1 MSTTSR
7 YYYVDAQNQ
16 AAGPVTLA
24 DLQNLQSNGTIPNTT
39 LVALEGNQDWV
50 PFSTLP
56 QPTQAV
62 PLPQPAAQPIPQP
75 TPTPTPTPAPAPA
88 SAPATTPTPASEGQP
103 AWANQLLE
111 KLDQLISTSEKII
124 LAVEKSG
131 IARQPVALVPVP
143 ATAALHAEKL
153 SLNPSTKTGIAQQSP
168 VPHPGS
174 APSAIPR
181 PTPLPTGIST
191 TLPALA
197 RPTSATTLTPMAVP
211 ANAVKSP
218 LPLPSLGA
226 APAPAPAPAKPG
238 NLFSKFLKK

>member
-39 LVALEGNQDWV
+39 LVALEGSQDWI

-56 QPTQAV
+56 PS
-62 PLPQPAAQPIPQP
+62 PSPSPQPAAQPIP
-75 TPTPTPTPAPAPA
+75 APAPA
-88 SAPATTPTPASEGQP
+88 SEIQPVWAT
-103 AWANQLLE
+103 QLLQ
-111 KLDQLISTSEKII
+111 KLDQLISTNEKII

-131 IARQPVALVPVP
+131 TARQPLTLVPP
-143 ATAALHAEKL
+143 LAALHAEKL
-153 SLNPSTKTGIAQQSP
+153 TLNPSIKTGIAQNSP
-168 VPHPGS
+168 VPQPGS
-174 APSAIPR
+174 SPAAIPR
-181 PTPLPTGIST
+181 PAPLPPGIST

-197 RPTSATTLTPMAVP
+197 RPTSSTTLAPMAVP
-211 ANAVKSP
+211 ANALKSP
-218 LPLPSLGA
+218 LPLPSLS
-226 APAPAPAPAKPG
+226 PTPTPAKPG

>member
-39 LVALEGNQDWV
+39 LVALEGSQDWV

-56 QPTQAV
+56 QPT
-62 PLPQPAAQPIPQP
+62 AQP
-75 TPTPTPTPAPAPA
+75 
-88 SAPATTPTPASEGQP
+88 TPTPASESQP
-103 AWANQLLE
+103 AWATQLLQ
-111 KLDQLISTSEKII
+111 KLDQLISTNEKII

-131 IARQPVALVPVP
+131 IARQPVALTPVP

-153 SLNPSTKTGIAQQSP
+153 SLNPSVKTGIAQHSP
-168 VPHPGS
+168 VPNPGS

-181 PTPLPTGIST
+181 PTPLPSGIST

-197 RPTSATTLTPMAVP
+197 RPNSATTLAPMAVP

-226 APAPAPAPAKPG
+226 APAPAPAKPG

>member
-39 LVALEGNQDWV
+39 LVALEGSQDWV

-56 QPTQAV
+56 QPTQTV
-62 PLPQPAAQPIPQP
+62 LLPQPTTQPTPQP
-75 TPTPTPTPAPAPA
+75 TP
-88 SAPATTPTPASEGQP
+88 ATASESQP
-103 AWANQLLE
+103 AWATQLLQ
-111 KLDQLISTSEKII
+111 KLDQLISTNEKII

-168 VPHPGS
+168 VLHPGS
-174 APSAIPR
+174 TPSAIPR
-181 PTPLPTGIST
+181 PTPLPSGIST

>member
-39 LVALEGNQDWV
+39 LVALEGSQDWV

-56 QPTQAV
+56 QPTSQ
-62 PLPQPAAQPIPQP
+62 
-75 TPTPTPTPAPAPA
+75 PTPTPAPA
-88 SAPATTPTPASEGQP
+88 SESQP
-103 AWANQLLE
+103 AWATQLLQ
-111 KLDQLISTSEKII
+111 KLDQLISTNEKII

-131 IARQPVALVPVP
+131 IARQPIALTPVP

-153 SLNPSTKTGIAQQSP
+153 SLNPSIKTGIAHQSP
-168 VPHPGS
+168 VPNPGS
-174 APSAIPR
+174 APSASP
-181 PTPLPTGIST
+181 
-191 TLPALA
+191 
-197 RPTSATTLTPMAVP
+197 RPTSATTLSPMAVP

-226 APAPAPAPAKPG
+226 TPAPAPAPAKPG

>member
-1 MSTTSR
+1 MSTTSL

-39 LVALEGNQDWV
+39 LVALEGSQDWV

-56 QPTQAV
+56 QPNQTV
-62 PLPQPAAQPIPQP
+62 PLPQP
-75 TPTPTPTPAPAPA
+75 TPAPA
-88 SAPATTPTPASEGQP
+88 PASEGQP
-103 AWANQLLE
+103 AWATQLLH
-111 KLDQLISTSEKII
+111 KLDQLISTNEKII

-131 IARQPVALVPVP
+131 IARQPQTLVP

-153 SLNPSTKTGIAQQSP
+153 SLNPTPKTGIAQQSL

-181 PTPLPTGIST
+181 PTPLPSGIST

-197 RPTSATTLTPMAVP
+197 RPTSSTTLTPMAVP

-226 APAPAPAPAKPG
+226 ATAPAPAPAKPG

>member
-39 LVALEGNQDWV
+39 LVALEGSQDWV

-62 PLPQPAAQPIPQP
+62 PLPQPAAQPIPQ
-75 TPTPTPTPAPAPA
+75 PTPAPAPA

-153 SLNPSTKTGIAQQSP
+153 SLNPSTKTGIAQHSP

-181 PTPLPTGIST
+181 PTPLPSGIST
-191 TLPALA
+191 TLPSLA
-197 RPTSATTLTPMAVP
+197 RPSSSTILTPMAVP

-218 LPLPSLGA
+218 LSLPSLGA
-226 APAPAPAPAKPG
+226 APVPAPAKPG

>member
-1 MSTTSR
+1 MSTTSH

-39 LVALEGNQDWV
+39 LVALEGSQDWV

-56 QPTQAV
+56 QPITQ
-62 PLPQPAAQPIPQP
+62 PTPQPA
-75 TPTPTPTPAPAPA
+75 PTPAPA
-88 SAPATTPTPASEGQP
+88 SEDQP
-103 AWANQLLE
+103 AWATQLLL
-111 KLDQLISTSEKII
+111 KLDQLISTNEKII

-153 SLNPSTKTGIAQQSP
+153 SLSPSTKTGIAQHSP
-168 VPHPGS
+168 VTHPGS

-181 PTPLPTGIST
+181 PTLLPSGIST

-211 ANAVKSP
+211 ANALKSP

-226 APAPAPAPAKPG
+226 APAPAPAKPG

>member
-7 YYYVDAQNQ
+7 YYYVDTQNQ

-39 LVALEGNQDWV
+39 LVALEGSQDWV

-62 PLPQPAAQPIPQP
+62 PLSQPAAQPIPQP
-75 TPTPTPTPAPAPA
+75 TPTPTPTPNPAPA
-88 SAPATTPTPASEGQP
+88 PASEGQP

-111 KLDQLISTSEKII
+111 KLDQLISTNEKII
-124 LAVEKSG
+124 LAIEKSG
-131 IARQPVALVPVP
+131 IARQPAALTPVP

-153 SLNPSTKTGIAQQSP
+153 SLNPSTKTGIAQHSP

-181 PTPLPTGIST
+181 PTPLPSGIST
-191 TLPALA
+191 TLPSLA
-197 RPTSATTLTPMAVP
+197 RPSSSTILTPMAVP

-218 LPLPSLGA
+218 LSLPSLGA
-226 APAPAPAPAKPG
+226 TPAPVPAPAPAKPG

>member
-39 LVALEGNQDWV
+39 LVALEGSQDWV

-62 PLPQPAAQPIPQP
+62 PLSQPAAQPIPQP
-75 TPTPTPTPAPAPA
+75 TPTPTPTPNPAPA
-88 SAPATTPTPASEGQP
+88 PASEGQP

-168 VPHPGS
+168 VLHPGS
-174 APSAIPR
+174 TPSAIPR
-181 PTPLPTGIST
+181 PTPLPSGIST

>member
-39 LVALEGNQDWV
+39 LVALEGSQDWV

-75 TPTPTPTPAPAPA
+75 TPAPAPAPA
-88 SAPATTPTPASEGQP
+88 SAPATAPTPASEGQP

-131 IARQPVALVPVP
+131 IARQPLTLVP

-153 SLNPSTKTGIAQQSP
+153 SLNPSTKTGIAQHSP
-168 VPHPGS
+168 VPHPGT

-181 PTPLPTGIST
+181 PT
-191 TLPALA
+191 LA
-197 RPTSATTLTPMAVP
+197 RPSSSTILTPMAVP

-218 LPLPSLGA
+218 LSLPSLGA
-226 APAPAPAPAKPG
+226 APVPTPAPAPAKPG

>member
-39 LVALEGNQDWV
+39 LVALEGSQDWI

-56 QPTQAV
+56 PS
-62 PLPQPAAQPIPQP
+62 PSPSPQPAAQPIP
-75 TPTPTPTPAPAPA
+75 APAPA
-88 SAPATTPTPASEGQP
+88 SEIQP
-103 AWANQLLE
+103 AWATQLLQ
-111 KLDQLISTSEKII
+111 KLDQLISTNEKII

-131 IARQPVALVPVP
+131 TARQPLTLVPP
-143 ATAALHAEKL
+143 LAALHAEKL
-153 SLNPSTKTGIAQQSP
+153 TLNPSIKTGIAQNSP
-168 VPHPGS
+168 VPQPGS
-174 APSAIPR
+174 SPAAIPR
-181 PTPLPTGIST
+181 PAPLPPGIST

-197 RPTSATTLTPMAVP
+197 RPTSSTTLAPMAVP
-211 ANAVKSP
+211 ANALKSP
-218 LPLPSLGA
+218 LPLPSLS
-226 APAPAPAPAKPG
+226 PTPTPAKPG

>member
-39 LVALEGNQDWV
+39 LVALEGSQDWV

-62 PLPQPAAQPIPQP
+62 PLPQPTTQPTPQP
-75 TPTPTPTPAPAPA
+75 TPDPAPA
-88 SAPATTPTPASEGQP
+88 TASESQP
-103 AWANQLLE
+103 AWATQLLQ
-111 KLDQLISTSEKII
+111 KLDQLISTNEKII

-168 VPHPGS
+168 AIHPGS

-181 PTPLPTGIST
+181 PTPLPSGIST

-226 APAPAPAPAKPG
+226 APAPAPAKPG

>member
-39 LVALEGNQDWV
+39 LVALEGSQDWV

-75 TPTPTPTPAPAPA
+75 TPAPAPA
-88 SAPATTPTPASEGQP
+88 LAPATTPTPASEGQP

-131 IARQPVALVPVP
+131 IARQPLTLVP

-153 SLNPSTKTGIAQQSP
+153 SLNPTPKTGIAQQSP
-168 VPHPGS
+168 IPHPGS

-181 PTPLPTGIST
+181 PTAHPPGIST

-197 RPTSATTLTPMAVP
+197 RPTSSTTLSPMAVP

-226 APAPAPAPAKPG
+226 APAPAPAPTKPG

>member
-39 LVALEGNQDWV
+39 LVAVEGSQDWV

-56 QPTQAV
+56 QSTQAV
-62 PLPQPAAQPIPQP
+62 PLPQPVALT
-75 TPTPTPTPAPAPA
+75 TPPSAPA
-88 SAPATTPTPASEGQP
+88 SESQP
-103 AWANQLLE
+103 AWATQLLQ
-111 KLDQLISTSEKII
+111 KLDQLISTNEKII

-131 IARQPVALVPVP
+131 IARQPLIPVP

-153 SLNPSTKTGIAQQSP
+153 SLSPSTKTGIAQHSQ

-174 APSAIPR
+174 TSSPIPR
-181 PTPLPTGIST
+181 LTPLPSGIST
-191 TLPALA
+191 TLPALG
-197 RPTSATTLTPMAVP
+197 RPTSATTLSPMAVP

-226 APAPAPAPAKPG
+226 APAPAPAKPG

>member
-39 LVALEGNQDWV
+39 LVALEGSQDWV

-62 PLPQPAAQPIPQP
+62 PLPQPTTQPTPQP
-75 TPTPTPTPAPAPA
+75 TPDPAPA
-88 SAPATTPTPASEGQP
+88 TASESQP
-103 AWANQLLE
+103 AWATQLLQ
-111 KLDQLISTSEKII
+111 KLDQLISTNEKII

-131 IARQPVALVPVP
+131 IARQPLTLVP

-168 VPHPGS
+168 VLHPGS

-181 PTPLPTGIST
+181 PTPLPSGIST

>member
-39 LVALEGNQDWV
+39 LVALEGSQDWV

-62 PLPQPAAQPIPQP
+62 PLPQPATQPTPQP
-75 TPTPTPTPAPAPA
+75 TSAPAPA
-88 SAPATTPTPASEGQP
+88 SESQP
-103 AWANQLLE
+103 AWATQLLQ
-111 KLDQLISTSEKII
+111 KLDQLISTNEKII

-181 PTPLPTGIST
+181 ATPLPSGIST
-191 TLPALA
+191 TLPTLA
-197 RPTSATTLTPMAVP
+197 RPTSATTLSPMAVP

-226 APAPAPAPAKPG
+226 ATAPAPAPAKPG

>member
-7 YYYVDAQNQ
+7 YYYVDTQNQ

-39 LVALEGNQDWV
+39 LVALEGSQDWV

-56 QPTQAV
+56 QPNQTV
-62 PLPQPAAQPIPQP
+62 PLPQP
-75 TPTPTPTPAPAPA
+75 TPVPD
-88 SAPATTPTPASEGQP
+88 PASESQP
-103 AWANQLLE
+103 AWATQLLQ
-111 KLDQLISTSEKII
+111 KLDQLISTNEKII

-131 IARQPVALVPVP
+131 IARQPVAVVPVP

-153 SLNPSTKTGIAQQSP
+153 SLNPSTKTGIAQHSP

-181 PTPLPTGIST
+181 PTPLPSGIST

-226 APAPAPAPAKPG
+226 APAPAPAKPG

>member
-7 YYYVDAQNQ
+7 YYYVDTQNQ

-39 LVALEGNQDWV
+39 LVALEGSQDWV

-56 QPTQAV
+56 QPTS
-62 PLPQPAAQPIPQP
+62 QP
-75 TPTPTPTPAPAPA
+75 TPTP
-88 SAPATTPTPASEGQP
+88 ATASESQP
-103 AWANQLLE
+103 AWATQLLQ
-111 KLDQLISTSEKII
+111 KLDQLISTNEKII

-131 IARQPVALVPVP
+131 IARQPVVLTPVP

-153 SLNPSTKTGIAQQSP
+153 SLNPSVKTGIAQHSP
-168 VPHPGS
+168 VPNPGS

-181 PTPLPTGIST
+181 PTPLPSGIST

-197 RPTSATTLTPMAVP
+197 RPNSATTLTPMAVP

-226 APAPAPAPAKPG
+226 APAPAPAKPG

>member
-39 LVALEGNQDWV
+39 LVALEGSQDWV

-75 TPTPTPTPAPAPA
+75 TPAPAPA
-88 SAPATTPTPASEGQP
+88 SAPATAPTPASEGQP

-131 IARQPVALVPVP
+131 IARQPLTLVP

-153 SLNPSTKTGIAQQSP
+153 SLNPSTKTGIAQHSP
-168 VPHPGS
+168 VPHPGT

-181 PTPLPTGIST
+181 PTPLPPGIST
-191 TLPALA
+191 TLPTLA
-197 RPTSATTLTPMAVP
+197 RPSSSTILTPMAVP

-218 LPLPSLGA
+218 LSLPSLGA
-226 APAPAPAPAKPG
+226 APVPTPAPAPAKPG

>member
-1 MSTTSR
+1 MSTISR

-39 LVALEGNQDWV
+39 LVALEGSQDWV

-56 QPTQAV
+56 QSAQPNPA
-62 PLPQPAAQPIPQP
+62 PQPVAQSIPQ
-75 TPTPTPTPAPAPA
+75 PTPAPAPA
-88 SAPATTPTPASEGQP
+88 PAPTPASEGQP

-168 VPHPGS
+168 IPHPGT
-174 APSAIPR
+174 APSGIPR

-191 TLPALA
+191 TLPA
-197 RPTSATTLTPMAVP
+197 
-211 ANAVKSP
+211 
-218 LPLPSLGA
+218 
-226 APAPAPAPAKPG
+226 
-238 NLFSKFLKK
+238 

>member
-39 LVALEGNQDWV
+39 LVALEGSQDWV

-56 QPTQAV
+56 QPT
-62 PLPQPAAQPIPQP
+62 AQ
-75 TPTPTPTPAPAPA
+75 PTPTPAPA
-88 SAPATTPTPASEGQP
+88 SESQP
-103 AWANQLLE
+103 AWATQLLQ
-111 KLDQLISTSEKII
+111 KLDQLISTNEKII

-131 IARQPVALVPVP
+131 IARQPVVLTPVP

-153 SLNPSTKTGIAQQSP
+153 SLNPSAKTGIAQHSP
-168 VPHPGS
+168 VPNPGS

-181 PTPLPTGIST
+181 PTPLPSGIST

-197 RPTSATTLTPMAVP
+197 RPNSATTLTPMAVP

-226 APAPAPAPAKPG
+226 APAPAKPG

>member
-39 LVALEGNQDWV
+39 LVALEGSQDWV

-56 QPTQAV
+56 QPT
-62 PLPQPAAQPIPQP
+62 AQ
-75 TPTPTPTPAPAPA
+75 PTPTPAPA
-88 SAPATTPTPASEGQP
+88 SESQP
-103 AWANQLLE
+103 AWATQLLQ
-111 KLDQLISTSEKII
+111 KLDQLISTNEKII

-131 IARQPVALVPVP
+131 IARQPVALTPVP

-153 SLNPSTKTGIAQQSP
+153 SLNPSIKTGIAHQSP
-168 VPHPGS
+168 VPNPGS

-181 PTPLPTGIST
+181 PTPLPSGIST

-197 RPTSATTLTPMAVP
+197 RPTSATTLSPMAVP

-226 APAPAPAPAKPG
+226 TPAPAPAPAKPG

>member
-39 LVALEGNQDWV
+39 LVALEGSQDWV

-56 QPTQAV
+56 QSAQPNPA
-62 PLPQPAAQPIPQP
+62 PQPVAQPIPQP
-75 TPTPTPTPAPAPA
+75 TPAPAPA
-88 SAPATTPTPASEGQP
+88 PASEGQP

-168 VPHPGS
+168 VLHPGS

-197 RPTSATTLTPMAVP
+197 RPSSSTILTPMAVP

-226 APAPAPAPAKPG
+226 TPAPAPAPAKPG

>member
-39 LVALEGNQDWV
+39 LVALEGSQDWV

-56 QPTQAV
+56 QPNQTV
-62 PLPQPAAQPIPQP
+62 PLPQP
-75 TPTPTPTPAPAPA
+75 TPAL
-88 SAPATTPTPASEGQP
+88 TPASDSQP
-103 AWANQLLE
+103 AWATQLLQ
-111 KLDQLISTSEKII
+111 KLDQLISTNEKII

-131 IARQPVALVPVP
+131 IARQPVALTPVP

-153 SLNPSTKTGIAQQSP
+153 SLNPSVKTGIAQHSP
-168 VPHPGS
+168 VPNPGS

-181 PTPLPTGIST
+181 PTPLPSGIST

-226 APAPAPAPAKPG
+226 ASAPTPAKPG

>member
-39 LVALEGNQDWV
+39 LVALEGSQDWV

-62 PLPQPAAQPIPQP
+62 PLPQPITQL
-75 TPTPTPTPAPAPA
+75 TPPPAPA
-88 SAPATTPTPASEGQP
+88 SESQP
-103 AWANQLLE
+103 AWATQLLQ
-111 KLDQLISTSEKII
+111 KLDQLISTNEKII

-131 IARQPVALVPVP
+131 IARQPVALTPVP

-153 SLNPSTKTGIAQQSP
+153 SLNPSAKTGIAQHSP
-168 VPHPGS
+168 VPNPGS

-181 PTPLPTGIST
+181 PTPLPSGIST

-226 APAPAPAPAKPG
+226 APAPAPAKPG

>member
-39 LVALEGNQDWV
+39 LVALEGSQDWV

-62 PLPQPAAQPIPQP
+62 PLPQPAAQPTPQP
-75 TPTPTPTPAPAPA
+75 TPA
-88 SAPATTPTPASEGQP
+88 PASEGQP
-103 AWANQLLE
+103 AWATQLLE
-111 KLDQLISTSEKII
+111 KLDQLISTNEKII

-153 SLNPSTKTGIAQQSP
+153 SLNPSTKTGIAQHSP
-168 VPHPGS
+168 VPQPGS

-181 PTPLPTGIST
+181 PSSST
-191 TLPALA
+191 I
-197 RPTSATTLTPMAVP
+197 LTPMAVP

-218 LPLPSLGA
+218 LSLPSLGA
-226 APAPAPAPAKPG
+226 APVPAPAPAKPG

>member
-39 LVALEGNQDWV
+39 LVALEGSQDWV

-56 QPTQAV
+56 QPTQTV
-62 PLPQPAAQPIPQP
+62 PLPQLTTQPTPQP
-75 TPTPTPTPAPAPA
+75 TP
-88 SAPATTPTPASEGQP
+88 ATASESQP
-103 AWANQLLE
+103 AWATQLLQ
-111 KLDQLISTSEKII
+111 KLDQLISTNEKII

-153 SLNPSTKTGIAQQSP
+153 SLNPSTKTGIAQHSP
-168 VPHPGS
+168 APHPGS

-181 PTPLPTGIST
+181 PTPLPSGIST

>member
-24 DLQNLQSNGTIPNTT
+24 ELQNLQSNGTIPNTT
-39 LVALEGNQDWV
+39 LVALEGSQDWV

-56 QPTQAV
+56 QSTQAV
-62 PLPQPAAQPIPQP
+62 PLSQP
-75 TPTPTPTPAPAPA
+75 TTQSTPQPTPAPA
-88 SAPATTPTPASEGQP
+88 SETQP
-103 AWANQLLE
+103 AWATQLLQ
-111 KLDQLISTSEKII
+111 KLDQLISTNEKII

-131 IARQPVALVPVP
+131 IARQPAALTPVP
-143 ATAALHAEKL
+143 ATAALHAERL
-153 SLNPSTKTGIAQQSP
+153 SLNPSTKTGIAQHSP

-181 PTPLPTGIST
+181 PTPLPSGISS

-197 RPTSATTLTPMAVP
+197 RPTSATTLSPMAVP

-218 LPLPSLGA
+218 LPLPTLGTT
-226 APAPAPAPAKPG
+226 PAPTPAPAKPG

>member
-39 LVALEGNQDWV
+39 LVALEGSQDWV

-62 PLPQPAAQPIPQP
+62 PLPQPTPQP
-75 TPTPTPTPAPAPA
+75 APTPAP
-88 SAPATTPTPASEGQP
+88 EDQP
-103 AWANQLLE
+103 AWATQLLL
-111 KLDQLISTSEKII
+111 KLDQLISTNEKII

-153 SLNPSTKTGIAQQSP
+153 SLSPSTKTGIAQHSP
-168 VPHPGS
+168 VTHPGS

-181 PTPLPTGIST
+181 PTPLPSGIST

-211 ANAVKSP
+211 ANALKSP

-226 APAPAPAPAKPG
+226 APAPAPAKPG

>member
-39 LVALEGNQDWV
+39 LVALEGSQDWV

-56 QPTQAV
+56 QSAQPNPA
-62 PLPQPAAQPIPQP
+62 PQPVAQPIPQP
-75 TPTPTPTPAPAPA
+75 TPAPAPAPA
-88 SAPATTPTPASEGQP
+88 PTPASEGQP

-168 VPHPGS
+168 VLHPGS

>member
-39 LVALEGNQDWV
+39 LVALEGSQDWV

-56 QPTQAV
+56 QSAQPNPA
-62 PLPQPAAQPIPQP
+62 PQPVAQPIPQP
-75 TPTPTPTPAPAPA
+75 TPAPAPA
-88 SAPATTPTPASEGQP
+88 PASEGQP

-131 IARQPVALVPVP
+131 IARQPVAVVPVP

-181 PTPLPTGIST
+181 PTPLPSGIST
-191 TLPALA
+191 TLPSLA
-197 RPTSATTLTPMAVP
+197 RPSSSTILTPMAVP

-218 LPLPSLGA
+218 LSLPSLGA

>member
-39 LVALEGNQDWV
+39 LVALEGSQDWV

-75 TPTPTPTPAPAPA
+75 TPAPAPA
-88 SAPATTPTPASEGQP
+88 LAPATTPTPASEGQP

-131 IARQPVALVPVP
+131 IARQPVAVVPVP

-153 SLNPSTKTGIAQQSP
+153 SLNPSTKTGIAQHSP

-181 PTPLPTGIST
+181 PTPLPSGIST
-191 TLPALA
+191 TLPSLA
-197 RPTSATTLTPMAVP
+197 RPSSSTILTPMAVP

-218 LPLPSLGA
+218 LSLPSLGA

>member
-39 LVALEGNQDWV
+39 LVALEGSQDWV

-56 QPTQAV
+56 QPT
-62 PLPQPAAQPIPQP
+62 AQ
-75 TPTPTPTPAPAPA
+75 PTPTPAPA
-88 SAPATTPTPASEGQP
+88 SESQP
-103 AWANQLLE
+103 AWATQLLQ
-111 KLDQLISTSEKII
+111 KLDQLISTNEKII

-131 IARQPVALVPVP
+131 IARQPVALTPVP

-153 SLNPSTKTGIAQQSP
+153 SLNPSAKTGIAQHSP
-168 VPHPGS
+168 VPNPGS

-181 PTPLPTGIST
+181 PTPLPSGIST

-226 APAPAPAPAKPG
+226 APAPTPAKPG

>member
-39 LVALEGNQDWV
+39 LVALEGSQDWV

-56 QPTQAV
+56 QSAQPNPA
-62 PLPQPAAQPIPQP
+62 PQPVAQPIPQP
-75 TPTPTPTPAPAPA
+75 TPAPAPA
-88 SAPATTPTPASEGQP
+88 PASEGQP

-226 APAPAPAPAKPG
+226 PPAPAPAPAKPG

>member
-7 YYYVDAQNQ
+7 YYYVDTQNQ

-39 LVALEGNQDWV
+39 LVALEGSQDWV

-56 QPTQAV
+56 HSTQATA
-62 PLPQPAAQPIPQP
+62 LPQPAW
-75 TPTPTPTPAPAPA
+75 
-88 SAPATTPTPASEGQP
+88 AT
-103 AWANQLLE
+103 QLLQ
-111 KLDQLISTSEKII
+111 KVDQLISTNEKII

-131 IARQPVALVPVP
+131 IARQPQTLVP

-153 SLNPSTKTGIAQQSP
+153 SLNPTPKTGIAQQSTA
-168 VPHPGS
+168 PHPGS
-174 APSAIPR
+174 APAAIPR
-181 PTPLPTGIST
+181 ATPLPSGIST
-191 TLPALA
+191 ALPALA
-197 RPTSATTLTPMAVP
+197 RPTSSTTLTPMAVP

-218 LPLPSLGA
+218 LPLPTLGA
-226 APAPAPAPAKPG
+226 TPAPAKPG

>member
-39 LVALEGNQDWV
+39 LVALEGSQDWV

-56 QPTQAV
+56 QPNQTV
-62 PLPQPAAQPIPQP
+62 PLPQP
-75 TPTPTPTPAPAPA
+75 TPAAA
-88 SAPATTPTPASEGQP
+88 PASEGQP
-103 AWANQLLE
+103 AWATQLLQ
-111 KLDQLISTSEKII
+111 KLDQLISTNEKII

-131 IARQPVALVPVP
+131 IARQPQTLVP

-153 SLNPSTKTGIAQQSP
+153 SLNPTPKTGIAQQSP
-168 VPHPGS
+168 VTHPGS
-174 APSAIPR
+174 APAASPR
-181 PTPLPTGIST
+181 ATPLPSGIST

-197 RPTSATTLTPMAVP
+197 RPTSSTTLTPMAVP

-218 LPLPSLGA
+218 LPLPALGA
-226 APAPAPAPAKPG
+226 TPATAKPV

>member
-39 LVALEGNQDWV
+39 LVALEGSQDWV

-56 QPTQAV
+56 QSTQAI
-62 PLPQPAAQPIPQP
+62 PPPQPTIQSTPQP
-75 TPTPTPTPAPAPA
+75 TPAL
-88 SAPATTPTPASEGQP
+88 ASETQP
-103 AWANQLLE
+103 AWATQLFQ
-111 KLDQLISTSEKII
+111 KLDQLISTNEKII

-131 IARQPVALVPVP
+131 IARQPAALTPVP
-143 ATAALHAEKL
+143 ATAALHAERL
-153 SLNPSTKTGIAQQSP
+153 SLNPSTKTGIAQHSP

-181 PTPLPTGIST
+181 PTPLPSGISS

-197 RPTSATTLTPMAVP
+197 RPTSATTLSPMAVP

-218 LPLPSLGA
+218 LPLPTLGTT
-226 APAPAPAPAKPG
+226 PAPTPAPAKPG